1 MALRQPIRCESVPAS
16 GIPTKLPTPK
26 PRRSV
31 PRSMGESSSPDCTKG
46 MRGAQEATVKPPVK
60 KPMRADQSSAL
71 VAAPALGLASVLSRE
86 IEREETESRSFDVAE
101 DVPAKDFGEMFFVNS
116 QDIQDDDRG

>member
-1 MALRQPIRCESVPAS
+1 
-16 GIPTKLPTPK
+16 
-26 PRRSV
+26 
-31 PRSMGESSSPDCTKG
+31 MGESSSPDCTKG

-71 VAAPALGLASVLSRE
+71 VAAPVLGLASVLSRE
-86 IEREETESRSFDVAE
+86 KECEEEDSRSLG

-116 QDIQDDDRG
+116 QDIQDGDRG